1 LLFNPIAPIAIM
13 IKNLLSSFNG
23 VNTDLDMPSDNAIVV
38 MTDAIKKKS
47 TNNGNARFKLNPFV

>member
-1 LLFNPIAPIAIM
+1 M

-38 MTDAIKKKS
+38 MTDAIRKKR
-47 TNNGNARFKLNPFV
+47 TNSGNARFKLNPFV